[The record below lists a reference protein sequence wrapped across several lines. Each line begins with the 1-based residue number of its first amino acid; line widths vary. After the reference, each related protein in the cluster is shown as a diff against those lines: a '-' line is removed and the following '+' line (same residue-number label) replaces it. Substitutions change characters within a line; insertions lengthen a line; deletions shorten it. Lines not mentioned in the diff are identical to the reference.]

1 MINQLKV
8 VLIISSLLSFISEV
22 CAAPGMDW
30 SYWTAYCQLYW
41 WNWKDKSV
49 RGYKGTFTTLMD
61 EQKAEPPALD
71 ESNVNTAEHFREG
84 LFVLD

>member
-1 MINQLKV
+1 
-8 VLIISSLLSFISEV
+8 
-22 CAAPGMDW
+22 
-30 SYWTAYCQLYW
+30 
-41 WNWKDKSV
+41 
-49 RGYKGTFTTLMD
+49 MD